1 MISKKVLR
9 SMFCISYHKR
19 IYNKEQNNSPMV
31 QTVQITLFNNGNI
44 IYLCLPTSSH

>member
-31 QTVQITLFNNGNI
+31 QTVQITLFNNGNV
-44 IYLCLPTSSH
+44 IYLCHPTSSH